1 MLALLHWDPRHS
13 FRGSTGS
20 SSSQTGCRGTH
31 RSSAGDGS
39 CLPSWCSCG
48 PLADSI
54 LTPPQ
59 SSRLWSRT
67 QAAAPNPR
75 NGPAALRTACPRSLQ
90 VTKANSKAGSFSAP
104 ALGKEGKGAFSMR
117 NHISK
122 IFSINLQIQGHS
134 LTVSVQVGHPTSTW
148 ELQGLSHL
156 QKTSR
161 GSLRETEPTAPLGS
175 SFCGVILTTFLS

>member
-1 MLALLHWDPRHS
+1 MLRAFSARRWPSSSQSLHCVRLMLALLHWDPRHS

-75 NGPAALRTACPRSLQ
+75 NGPAALGTACPRSLQ

-134 LTVSVQVGHPTSTW
+134 LTRFLCKSGIQHPPES
-148 ELQGLSHL
+148 
-156 QKTSR
+156 SR
-161 GSLRETEPTAPLGS
+161 G
-175 SFCGVILTTFLS
+175 